1 MTEVRCCCDP
11 SNLMGHV
18 PEHSGMA
25 AGLGLQELDDGTMA
39 FSGEGRDLGTLG
51 AISGFE
57 AAPRSLHRKG
67 GKGGKKTWR
76 KK

>member
-18 PEHSGMA
+18 PEISGIA
-25 AGLGLQELDDGTMA
+25 AGLVLRELEDGGLA
-39 FSGEGRDLGTLG
+39 FSGEDVGHKQIA
-51 AISGFE
+51 AIPGFT
-57 AAPRSLHRKG
+57 PTDTRGLHK
-67 GKGGKKTWR
+67 KGGKKTW